1 MRELSKEAAWR
12 RVLVAAAGLALAALI
27 SGAAAAGD
35 GHGRGDN
42 RLAKINHIV
51 VIYEENHSFD
61 NLYGG
66 WEGANGLR
74 DADRAHTRQLKQDG
88 TAYRCLYQDD
98 VNLQPPAGTPACDT
112 AINGTPYASLF
123 ANRPFR
129 IDDFL
134 HPEDTTC
141 PQPFQEFS
149 KPNGWLKGT
158 GTPGGCTRDMV
169 HRFYQEQ
176 YDINGGAQNL
186 YVTGGDGAGL
196 AMGYYDTRL
205 LPIYKYLHGKHHPD
219 YAILD
224 NFFQS
229 AFGGSF
235 LNHQWLIAAAT
246 PIDTNPAHANLHS
259 ILDRNAFPQLRYPP
273 ATHSGDVILYQSPDT
288 GLRDSNLTS
297 LCPAP
302 KGRACGDFA
311 VNTMQPFA
319 QPFGI
324 FNPQLQAQTEA
335 TRPTIGDRLS
345 QKGIDWAWYGG
356 GWDNAAG
363 NRTGP
368 GWTNGPGPTCSD
380 PNATPNPAY
389 PYCPDRLF
397 QFHHQPF
404 AYYANYAP
412 DTPGRAHLQDEV
424 AFEGLTDASSRR
436 CMLKPVSFVKPIGEE
451 NEHPG
456 YASEPNGSDHLVD
469 LIQSIENS
477 RCAKDTLVVV
487 TYDEFGGAWDHVPP
501 PGQAGNRGPHDQWGP
516 GTRVPALVVSPSLRG
531 NEVIDDTQYDTTS
544 ILATIED
551 RYGLAPLS
559 TRDARVNSLSEV
571 FDAKQFD
578 RDR

>member
-1 MRELSKEAAWR
+1 MRKLLQGLGGPRLLA
-12 RVLVAAAGLALAALI
+12 VAIVLALAAI
-27 SGAAAAGD
+27 VSGAATGSN
-35 GHGRGDN
+35 DN
-42 RLAKINHIV
+42 RGGNDRLQRINHIV

-66 WEGANGLR
+66 WEGVNGLANA
-74 DADRAHTRQLKQDG
+74 DAAHTIQLKQDG
-88 TAYRCLYQDD
+88 SPYNCLYQDD
-98 VNLQPPAGTPACDT
+98 VNLQPAAGAPACDT

-123 ANRPFR
+123 GNAPFR

-149 KPNGWLKGT
+149 RPNGWAKGT

-176 YDINGGAQNL
+176 YDLNGGAQNL

-196 AMGYYDTRL
+196 AMGYYDTKL
-205 LPIYKYLHGKHHPD
+205 LPVYKYLHGDGHPH

-224 NFFQS
+224 DFFQS

-235 LNHQWLIAAAT
+235 LNHQWLIAAAS
-246 PIDTNPAHANLHS
+246 PIDSSPAHVNLHS
-259 ILDRNAFPQLRYPP
+259 ILDRNGFPQLRYPP
-273 ATHSGDVILYQSPDT
+273 SSHSGSVILYLSPDT

-302 KGRACGDFA
+302 KGLACGDFG

-319 QPFGI
+319 QPFGV
-324 FNPQLQAQTEA
+324 FNPQLPPQVEA
-335 TRPTIGDRLS
+335 TRPTIGDRLNAN
-345 QKGIDWAWYGG
+345 GIDWAWYGG

-363 NRTGP
+363 NKTGP
-368 GWTNGPGPTCSD
+368 GWTNGSGPNCSD
-380 PNATPNPAY
+380 ANATPNPAY

-404 AYYANYAP
+404 AYYANYGP
-412 DTPGRAHLQDEV
+412 DTPGRTHLQDEV
-424 AFEGLTDASSRR
+424 AFENLAAASSRD

-469 LIQSIENS
+469 LLQSIENS
-477 RCAKDTLVVV
+477 RCAMDTLVVV

-501 PGQAGNRGPHDQWGP
+501 PGQGGTAGPHDQWGP
-516 GTRVPALVVSPSLRG
+516 GTRVPALVVSPFLKG
-531 NEVIDDTQYDTTS
+531 DFVVDHTQYDTTS
-544 ILATIED
+544 ILATIEE
-551 RYGLAPLS
+551 RYGLAPLQ
-559 TRDARVNSLSEV
+559 TRDAAVNSISSV
-571 FDAKQFD
+571 YGAKSPFDD
-578 RDR
+578 